1 MKLKGWITFDLILA
15 VIVAILGN
23 IVASYFQEKFNL
35 LASNRFILIL
45 ILFFICLISTVFIT
59 IRRYSS
65 EKKNE
70 YMKAAQNREINVKID
85 QQAKQVNGNMTG
97 GRISQVGSNANA
109 EIISSQKVGKV
120 NETGNITGI
129 EINKID

>member
-1 MKLKGWITFDLILA
+1 
-15 VIVAILGN
+15 
-23 IVASYFQEKFNL
+23 
-35 LASNRFILIL
+35 
-45 ILFFICLISTVFIT
+45 
-59 IRRYSS
+59 
-65 EKKNE
+65 
-70 YMKAAQNREINVKID
+70 MKAAQNREINVKID